1 MGLRGSTS
9 DHPLRYFALCLTM
22 LCAWYASFALL
33 APYGAMQLLTLIPF
47 WAMLMSA
54 VKVAR
59 SSFVARCAE
68 RCCYFDRVV
77 RFIGGLTLEIYLTHR
92 LIINFNLTEYF
103 PLNLPP
109 LWLGVIAT
117 AYIARILTRILI
129 QTIASDEAYNWR
141 SICAIS

>member
-1 MGLRGSTS
+1 MGQRGSTS
-9 DHPLRYFALCLTM
+9 EQPIRYFALCLTM

-47 WAMLMSA
+47 WVMLMSA

-68 RCCYFDRVV
+68 RYLFFDKIV

-92 LIINFNLTEYF
+92 LIINFNLPEYF
-103 PLNLPP
+103 PLNLPL
-109 LWLGVIAT
+109 LWVGVIVT

-129 QTIASDEAYNWR
+129 QTIASDEAYDWR
-141 SICAIS
+141 SICAIG